1 MGRGIVA
8 TEEDFGSQSEPPTHP
23 ELLDWLATEFVDSGW
38 SMKHVHRTIVLSRTY
53 QQSSRLTAPQLEKD
67 PENKYYGRGPRFRMT
82 AEMIRDNALQISGLL
97 PPRCMALNIPSP
109 A

>member
-53 QQSSRLTAPQLEKD
+53 QPGFSP
-67 PENKYYGRGPRFRMT
+67 YGS
-82 AEMIRDNALQISGLL
+82 DNLRKGS
-97 PPRCMALNIPSP
+97 
-109 A
+109 